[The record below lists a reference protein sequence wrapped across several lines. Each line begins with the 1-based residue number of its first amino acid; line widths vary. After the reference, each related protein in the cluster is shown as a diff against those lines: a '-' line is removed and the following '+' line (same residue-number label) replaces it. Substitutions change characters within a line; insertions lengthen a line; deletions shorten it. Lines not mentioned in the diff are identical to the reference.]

1 MTDKKKIT
9 LDDFQSAAPVPENG
23 AGVIDI
29 NDFDNALVVG
39 EDEPVVE
46 DVDPTGITSPL
57 VSTPSHEFI
66 APGEVSPSEVEDVKA
81 EKEKEQKNIG
91 AGRDALLGTV
101 TDPTEKEILG
111 YALDAT
117 ENEYVTRGGMTP
129 LQKMAEFSKRMKVI
143 DESINE
149 EAISKLDQGGID
161 ALEAEYENMAKSN
174 ADELGLEITADG
186 SVKPYDNEMK
196 AYMEKV
202 DFYVGLKSSEKEEAD
217 KPGFGKQIAN
227 KIAAGF
233 SAFTANTL
241 DTFGFVTGANY
252 FEGYKK
258 LHEGQRYR
266 VDQYRSASNRY
277 DQTIQEYVQQ
287 GNIGAAAGV
296 AVGSALESLPSMIP
310 IFLHPA
316 SGIYVM
322 SAGAGMEKFRE
333 IEDADIPEWKKYYNS
348 FLTAANEYAGEKIV
362 TLPILRRSREAVLR
376 LGEKSGR
383 EAIVNATKK
392 VISDKSLIPSLP
404 EWVKEGGSEVFTTLG
419 NDIADK
425 VTTNPEKK
433 IGETAFDDFVVGAI
447 MGKIFSLPQ
456 DVSNIRDR
464 EAARKFAK
472 EVIGK
477 LPGDMDIETKI
488 ELGWLLVERGAL
500 EERENGLAD
509 EFKGKYAPRIEEL
522 NKKIQTIK
530 AKYEGIEVQTP
541 KVDKPSKKAPE
552 LTEQQKQIDYLKSR
566 GQVIP
571 DGTDMETL
579 NKMFSA
585 EKTKERTEVNTEI
598 DTKVKAAQEK
608 LGLPQTPDIEI
619 SEDTEAT
626 LDRLDEGLPVTNE
639 FIKTASDEL
648 YDRYKELEA
657 MKTADTRLYTTEQIE
672 SMQGYLEEEIERL
685 ESYASEQKETGKFVS
700 EVEVGEVAE
709 GKAEGATEGVSEV
722 VGEPQKPVE
731 AVSKES
737 GQVVPAEEK
746 VAVKPSE
753 EAVAGNIKKGRIRT
767 VLPVE
772 KPDTYL
778 EYNGKR
784 IHELDE
790 IGDLLAYGDD
800 AWAYSKG
807 KKALKEAI
815 NEEMASWQESPEA
828 EELLKQANWLLDKID
843 KGEVTQVKSSFV
855 DLIGDREKA
864 IRNDIVNGKLGD
876 ILKKTDQSLSGKL
889 KTAIDS
895 WLGIT
900 TEQMDK
906 GVTGGVMNESPL
918 EDLYANEPA
927 VLEEAMAETK
937 AHLREKHGNTITL
950 YRSEDVDFGKRSKR
964 KLLSYTSDP
973 LVADFFY
980 KKDKTNLIKEEI
992 PIDDIVWVTDRMN
1005 QSEFIVKSEGVENV
1019 QVEKAVS
1026 VPVEPTPRVGEK
1038 VEGRAPEAKPEE
1050 VAGEKKEVSWK
1061 QQQFDVIQRSNPMTD
1076 EVHTGIRKVEDIKTA
1091 DEVFAEPIK
1100 NNVNPTPDFT
1110 VADMKAAL
1118 ESGEVTIYSSN
1129 EIADGVFVTPSKMQ
1143 AKSYSG
1149 DGKVY
1154 SKKVALADVAWIDM
1168 FEGQY
1173 AKVKEVKKESD
1184 DKKRKRRLQRTDR
1197 QPATNGQPIVGKGET
1212 SAQGV
1217 RLVDGTFVKAGDE
1230 VVYKGETRKVKS
1242 VKGDVVT
1249 IPGVGDVHK
1258 SKVLAP
1264 TNPVLDTRSF
1274 NLEETNPNKV
1284 NDDLLSDEVFDKMR
1298 MNNIEPSDID
1308 VLGTAAL
1315 AKSLMNGD
1323 VTVEAAVNEAVDRF
1337 AKKGTVPDHVPFFK
1351 SAPGAKHTSPYATYN
1366 DAVRGQDNVGKNLW
1380 VRNTPFSKNTDRV
1393 LLVQF
1398 SSNFLYGKQP
1408 FKRDKNSSYFDKL
1421 YRLVAGYNRTV
1432 DFWEVPLWMARIAG
1446 LQRNADVYVVRDIE
1460 EAKKFINE
1468 AGYKSVHFSAL
1479 DVNEKHIVD
1488 IIGNTPGTTYQIGG
1502 YTDFKRIEAFP
1513 NVTVYKSIDE
1523 YVKNNKLVDIDGT
1536 YSYRHFK
1543 GTAVIPRLKLS
1554 EGCLYKCAFCSIP
1567 KKVIPVKKEWID
1579 SQIESI
1585 KDLDATLVYLDD
1597 KTFGQAENY
1606 TLLPELYER
1615 IKEYNPD
1622 FKGFIIQTTALDFAN
1637 KKRFSPEYLKN
1648 SHIQFVELG
1657 VETYNDD
1664 ILTKLNKKHSHKKF
1678 VDAAMQNARENNIK
1692 VIPNIIVGLSWNE
1705 GTKEK
1710 PDIKT
1715 ETKETYQNTLD
1726 FLEDNKDIVSHVN
1739 VYSLA
1744 LYEGTELSDS
1754 IEVKEEADKNE
1765 NIIAKSW
1772 QENKEDH
1779 EWAMD
1784 EFSDFASNQIQ
1795 EEKKDEIQKEEKGLR
1810 DEKVNKRFRKIS
1822 KQTGTDAKTVERMY
1836 NTLMDVFGLSQDKAL
1851 AGAVIVDRMVGT
1863 MAKRTNKTKEQ
1874 VYATIKWEK
1883 GGAVAE
1889 MAGAKQD
1896 VLGKARGA
1904 MMFLDDANAVIM
1916 ALTDPNVTTPLH
1928 ELAHVYEKYLTA
1940 KEKEQILKWTGE
1952 KSWSVNTS
1960 ESFARGFE
1968 RFLYDG
1974 TAPGNL
1980 KAIFQKFAAWLKDIY
1995 KTLVASEI
2003 NIALNEDMRRI
2014 YSTMLGSEYEEMKVS
2029 TQPSQTAEEAA
2040 DAFFGS
2046 APVDENGNII
2056 LSDEEIADEFFSGL
2070 EVDENGVVKFQF
2082 IGATGAARLDAIEG
2096 NNNRIFNLREAMK
2109 MTDANKTAE
2118 EIKLATG
2125 WEKGKDKRWRY
2136 EIPDNMK
2143 MRPAW
2148 DKLKV
2153 SDFNDKYELP
2163 ITEAMDYP
2171 ELFAAYPELEKIKI
2185 RKDTSFL
2192 DIFQS
2197 VQGWYDPDSMELVV
2211 APHAVDPFGTVL
2223 HELQHAVQ
2231 MVEGFATGTNTEA
2244 VIAAIPDFEFESVV
2258 DQLVE
2263 KLEKDIKK
2271 NTEKNLKRR
2280 MILGGLTAKEE
2291 ADIRRYSKEII
2302 AAKEEGDRIYDD
2314 EKKKFPDRN
2323 PYKENKRI
2331 LELTTIKTDL
2341 RNKIN
2346 DIIERILGER
2356 SITLAVEFSYGIEAV
2371 EEVIEETANKIIE
2384 DNKSIKEIQRGADRA
2399 SIIRN
2404 FGSSI
2409 GDMAYNY
2416 YKRVAGETEA
2426 RNVAERAKLTPEQ
2439 RRSTAESTE
2448 DIPRAQQ
2455 IVMRGG
2461 KVVSMDLGK
2470 MTVTVDG
2477 KKRPVLNSEGR
2488 PIHNTEEGVINF
2500 WKWFSN
2506 SRVTDE
2512 QGRPLV
2518 MYHATGKD
2526 FNEFYPYIYL
2536 TKDPLYAERIGEALV
2551 SQTALGIPRG
2561 LSIMPVYAKIE
2572 NYADFRHLGDEKV
2585 YSASEFIDGLRESS
2599 IEEDIINKIKREAA
2613 GYEILRPP
2621 YGWISALRGVLSD
2634 SLSEGGYS
2642 GIVLKEYT
2650 TDWNVKGKQNRIYT
2664 DAYIAFSPNQIKS
2677 ATGNLGTFSPETGNI
2692 LFQEPKTKRDIAVDM
2707 LHGLIKNEKTV
2718 EAARARIDAYLTSR
2732 GIKLGVDGGNIISEA
2747 IARLGLSDEVVE
2759 APVIPTGKGEP
2770 SGRVVAERPLSGKVK
2785 ESKLGIRVIDGESA
2799 MPQHIK
2805 NEIMA
2810 GNLHKY
2816 DVFPDEIA
2824 DATAGELYRANG
2836 LDGSIAIF
2844 TSRENRL
2851 HAKLEVFLGA
2861 YIVEGIN
2868 REISRA
2874 EKDGRIGDANYWAT
2888 RMVNFTKDYIA
2899 IVSVE
2904 RAQGLA
2910 ALNSA
2915 RVQSLFPSRAFLM
2928 KYEMAVSE
2936 TRDKAMDTRTFKR
2949 KVKQIKND
2957 GNKAHK
2963 EVLSDVLDDLSKKLS
2978 SIKEGASVREMI
2990 KQKKALLDELKARR
3004 KNPPKMQIPIPSIP
3018 GLDPVDVAY
3027 GTSIASVYIQAGVY
3041 GEKLVKGLVK
3051 DFKSIGIDITE
3062 EQAEKMVP
3070 SIINVGGVEVSVD
3083 DFLDELEGEKEAMRL
3098 ANRIFGAI
3106 TPKKETKDPLTMM
3119 LNTLMA
3125 KFNERNLNKPERRKV
3140 SDIEKIGEA
3149 IRDKEHYAETWAEA
3163 RKIALDMI
3171 EANEEMDIDQKEI
3184 MSKMIDDAYD
3194 KATSFVFSEGQ
3205 VDRAIRAKMKDM
3217 GMVLADI
3224 VRSHFDVQ
3232 VRNRGSL
3239 TEAIIIDAG
3248 IDRADA
3254 EMLAKAIERRYDS
3267 LMSEHG
3273 RRLIKK
3279 YTQHLTPTQRKSVG
3293 RRSEEERLLELIN
3306 IGAFDDPSFVDAFAS
3321 ARGLVT
3327 LDPVH
3332 VRNIKAKAKEINKQK
3347 SRVLRLKKTEDL
3359 LGYMANLDG
3368 VSLAE
3373 IGDAVWYASVLSGM
3387 STQVRNI
3394 MGGGAGVG
3402 VNLATEMLWHPSYVP
3417 AMLRGIW
3424 RGVKFGKEKAED
3436 VLKYGY
3442 SPYETRVETPR
3453 VVERLKLN
3461 PKAFRISAIAHV
3473 FNNLKYVSRFMA
3485 AADMFNVSVGKE
3497 AWAELLALEH
3507 LKLNNKK
3514 VSGLDYIFDAKYRK
3528 QVRSAINTFLGVT
3541 KEQIDAITAE
3551 VEADALEL
3559 GYTETDKKIA
3569 IIEGIEMIRPGALVE
3584 VSTTMA
3590 VKSTGNTR
3598 TYGMIGFI
3606 TDRLADVMKGVAL
3619 PFPEKTKTGEIAL
3632 GVIHPFKYVAA
3643 FTKIVSN
3650 VGALAL
3656 EYVPFAAM
3664 PRYVSGAAGAAFK
3677 PGGSLSKIMPMY
3689 GKYYHEL
3696 SETERKA
3703 VLHRQIVGMVF
3714 TAAMVVF
3721 SNPGDDDD
3729 PIIQITADGTGD
3741 WNKNNSLKD
3750 WKPYSLGIRV
3760 GGKRIW
3766 IPYRY
3771 TPLILALA
3779 PIGWARDRMKYSE
3792 KHKDAPLASMLT
3804 RGYTYMP
3811 SFLADMTAIQSMN
3824 EMLNNLFTSKF
3835 TAKIANVFEPEE
3847 GIERTQMDK
3856 FKSDISSILMDV
3868 VGSFRTTLEGFYTPG
3883 VYRDMVKIWENLTQ
3897 KELEMPANEL
3907 KKLWARNPVSVV
3919 DRSPKGIV
3927 YRDVLGR
3934 PTTRPWF
3941 LSEFLSVTDKDDI
3954 MTYHTDNAEPLGGV
3968 DMKRSTLPIYEGGK
3982 LVIRKI
3988 NPSDAKDAELWDYYV
4003 ERRGYYLLRGTSISE
4018 EQLLGIEALKAHGVT
4033 GEEYQKAVTKLD
4045 GYAKKAAK
4053 EDVMW
4058 MSQFDLNYIRSQR
4071 GR

>member
-1 MTDKKKIT
+1 MEDISARVSALEGAVASYVEEQPTWPYRGYINDTYDDPLSMATKRMIENTKNLKKAATEDATTAGRIVRGTGKGIQQYVEGFTKIVQEMASNRAVVEINNKLGKVANGEDVKFTDQERMFLQVMVDNAKIQDEYGKRIGISYKIGEAFGQSLGFMAEFVMTGGLASGATILGQGAKVVSKAVQIGRATKVGKVATNMAIK
-9 LDDFQSAAPVPENG
+9 AAQ
-23 AGVIDI
+23 AGVQTLGMPSFYQKVAIGVSNGETFGGALLDSYWQMWAENMSERI
-29 NDFDNALVVG
+29 FMSKIVPGKEGANVLDRMLGRMGTTITTEKGALGVLKSTLEESAEEKIGEILTAPKDFDNFSEFWKSFTDVEQNKIMLGSVSLMTGLMGSPAVALNAYDKVSTGIKVDQLRSVLDADITGGIDKIYSEKDLNAKDAMSLVFDLIDGKIKQLPRDTNYPQVVSDALRYAQLKAKQTAMAG
-39 EDEPVVE
+39 LTEKEFNELLKEKQGKIEPVVE
-46 DVDPTGITSPL
+46 P
-57 VSTPSHEFI
+57 
-66 APGEVSPSEVEDVKA
+66 VE
-81 EKEKEQKNIG
+81 
-91 AGRDALLGTV
+91 
-101 TDPTEKEILG
+101 
-111 YALDAT
+111 
-117 ENEYVTRGGMTP
+117 
-129 LQKMAEFSKRMKVI
+129 
-143 DESINE
+143 
-149 EAISKLDQGGID
+149 
-161 ALEAEYENMAKSN
+161 
-174 ADELGLEITADG
+174 
-186 SVKPYDNEMK
+186 
-196 AYMEKV
+196 
-202 DFYVGLKSSEKEEAD
+202 
-217 KPGFGKQIAN
+217 
-227 KIAAGF
+227 
-233 SAFTANTL
+233 
-241 DTFGFVTGANY
+241 
-252 FEGYKK
+252 
-258 LHEGQRYR
+258 
-266 VDQYRSASNRY
+266 
-277 DQTIQEYVQQ
+277 
-287 GNIGAAAGV
+287 
-296 AVGSALESLPSMIP
+296 
-310 IFLHPA
+310 
-316 SGIYVM
+316 
-322 SAGAGMEKFRE
+322 
-333 IEDADIPEWKKYYNS
+333 
-348 FLTAANEYAGEKIV
+348 
-362 TLPILRRSREAVLR
+362 
-376 LGEKSGR
+376 
-383 EAIVNATKK
+383 
-392 VISDKSLIPSLP
+392 
-404 EWVKEGGSEVFTTLG
+404 
-419 NDIADK
+419 
-425 VTTNPEKK
+425 
-433 IGETAFDDFVVGAI
+433 ET
-447 MGKIFSLPQ
+447 
-456 DVSNIRDR
+456 
-464 EAARKFAK
+464 
-472 EVIGK
+472 
-477 LPGDMDIETKI
+477 
-488 ELGWLLVERGAL
+488 
-500 EERENGLAD
+500 
-509 EFKGKYAPRIEEL
+509 
-522 NKKIQTIK
+522 
-530 AKYEGIEVQTP
+530 
-541 KVDKPSKKAPE
+541 PE

-619 SEDTEAT
+619 SDDTEAT

-639 FIKTASDEL
+639 FIKAASQEL

-657 MKTADTRLYTTEQIE
+657 MKTSDTRLYTTEQIE
-672 SMQGYLEEEIERL
+672 SMQGYLGEEIERL
-685 ESYASEQKETGKFVS
+685 ENYASEQKETGEFVS
-700 EVEVGEVAE
+700 EVKVGEVAK
-709 GKAEGATEGVSEV
+709 GNAEGVTEGVSEV

-731 AVSKES
+731 TVSKES
-737 GQVVPAEEK
+737 GQIVPAEEK
-746 VAVKPSE
+746 AAVKPSE
-753 EAVAGNIKKGRIRT
+753 EAVAGNIKNGRVRT

-790 IGDLLAYGDD
+790 IEDLLANGDD
-800 AWAYSKG
+800 SWAYSEG
-807 KKALKEAI
+807 KSGLKRAI
-815 NEEMASWQESPEA
+815 NDEMPYWRESPNA
-828 EELLKQANWLLDKID
+828 ELLLKQANWLLDKID
-843 KGEVTQVKSSFV
+843 NGEVTQVKSSFV
-855 DLIGDREKA
+855 ELIGDKEKT
-864 IRNDIVNGKLGD
+864 IKNDFIKGKLGRIVKSID
-876 ILKKTDQSLSGKL
+876 ESLSGKL
-889 KTAIDS
+889 KRAIDS
-895 WLGIT
+895 WLGVTTDMKKSGIIT
-900 TEQMDK
+900 
-906 GVTGGVMNESPL
+906 GVMNESPL
-918 EDLYANEPA
+918 ENLYASEPTII
-927 VLEEAMAETK
+927 EEAMAETK
-937 AHLREKHGNTITL
+937 SHLREKYGDTITL

-964 KLLSYTSDP
+964 TLLSYTSDP

-980 KKDKTNLIKEEI
+980 KAGKTNLIKEEI

-1005 QSEFIVKSEGVENV
+1005 QSEFIVKSEGVEDAV
-1019 QVEKAVS
+1019 QVKEAGR
-1026 VPVEPTPRVGEK
+1026 VPVQPAPGVGEK
-1038 VEGRAPEAKPEE
+1038 VEGRAPEAKPKE
-1050 VAGEKKEVSWK
+1050 VTGEKKEVSWK

-1100 NNVNPTPDFT
+1100 NNENPTPDFT

-1197 QPATNGQPIVGKGET
+1197 QPAANGQPIVGKGET

-1217 RLVDGTFVKAGDE
+1217 RLVDGTIVKAGDE

-1264 TNPVLDTRSF
+1264 TKPVLDTRSF

-1298 MNNIEPSDID
+1298 MNNIEPSDTD

-1323 VTVEAAVNEAVDRF
+1323 VTVEAAINEAVDRF
-1337 AKKGTVPDHVPFFK
+1337 AKRGTVPDHVPFFK
-1351 SAPGAKHTSPYATYN
+1351 AAPGAKHTSPYATYN
-1366 DAVRGQDNVGKNLW
+1366 DAVRGGDNVGKNLW

-1408 FKRDKNSSYFDKL
+1408 FKRDKSSSYFDKL

-1460 EAKKFINE
+1460 EAKRFINE

-1488 IIGNTPGTTYQIGG
+1488 IVSNTPGTTYQIGG
-1502 YTDFKRIEAFP
+1502 YTDFKRIESFP

-1523 YVKNNKLVDIDGT
+1523 YVKNNKLSDIDGT

-1567 KKVIPVKKEWID
+1567 KKVIPIKKEWID

-1678 VDAAMQNARENNIK
+1678 VDAAMQNARDNNIK

-1715 ETKETYQNTLD
+1715 ETRETYQNTLD
-1726 FLEDNKDIVSHVN
+1726 FLEDNKDIISHVN

-1744 LYEGTELSDS
+1744 LYEGTELSDA
-1754 IEVKEEADKNE
+1754 IDVKEEADKNE
-1765 NIIAKSW
+1765 NIVAKSW
-1772 QENKEDH
+1772 QQNKEDH

-1795 EEKKDEIQKEEKGLR
+1795 EEKKDEVQKEEKGLR
-1810 DEKVNKRFRKIS
+1810 NEKVNKRFRKIS

-1863 MAKRTNKTKEQ
+1863 MAKRTNKTKDQ

-1883 GGAVAE
+1883 GGAIAE
-1889 MAGAKQD
+1889 MAGVKQD

-1904 MMFLDDANAVIM
+1904 TMFMDDANAVIM

-1928 ELAHVYEKYLTA
+1928 ELTHVYEKYLTA

-1960 ESFARGFE
+1960 ESFARGSE

-2014 YSTMLGSEYEEMKVS
+2014 YSTMLGSEYVEEKV
-2029 TQPSQTAEEAA
+2029 PSQAPETAEEAA

-2046 APVDENGNII
+2046 APVDADGNII

-2070 EVDENGVVKFQF
+2070 EVDENGVIKFQF
-2082 IGATGAARLDAIEG
+2082 IGATGAARLDAAEN

-2185 RKDTSFL
+2185 RKDTAFL

-2197 VQGWYDPDSMELVV
+2197 VQGWYDHDSMELVV
-2211 APHAVDPFGTVL
+2211 SPNAIDPFGTIL

-2231 MVEGFATGTNTEA
+2231 MVEGFATGSNTED
-2244 VIAAIPDFEFESVV
+2244 IIDAIPDFEFESVV

-2263 KLEKDIKK
+2263 QLERDIKK
-2271 NTEKNLKRR
+2271 NTEKNLTRR
-2280 MILGGLTAKEE
+2280 KILSGLTAKEE

-2302 AAKEEGDRIYDD
+2302 AAGEEGDRLYKE
-2314 EKKKFPDRN
+2314 EKKKFPDKN
-2323 PYKENKRI
+2323 PFLDNKK
-2331 LELTTIKTDL
+2331 LAELRQVKHEL
-2341 RNKIN
+2341 RDKIN
-2346 DIIERILGER
+2346 DIIERVLGER

-2371 EEVIEETANKIIE
+2371 EEVIDETTNKIIE
-2384 DNKSIKEIQRGADRA
+2384 DNKSVKVIKAGADRA
-2399 SIIRN
+2399 TIIKN
-2404 FGSSI
+2404 FSPVI

-2426 RNVAERAKLTPEQ
+2426 RNVATRAKLTPEQ

-2448 DIPRAQQ
+2448 DIPRDQQ

-2461 KVVSMDLGK
+2461 KVVSMD
-2470 MTVTVDG
+2470 
-2477 KKRPVLNSEGR
+2477 R
-2488 PIHNTEEGVINF
+2488 
-2500 WKWFSN
+2500 
-2506 SRVTDE
+2506 
-2512 QGRPLV
+2512 
-2518 MYHATGKD
+2518 
-2526 FNEFYPYIYL
+2526 
-2536 TKDPLYAERIGEALV
+2536 
-2551 SQTALGIPRG
+2551 
-2561 LSIMPVYAKIE
+2561 
-2572 NYADFRHLGDEKV
+2572 
-2585 YSASEFIDGLRESS
+2585 
-2599 IEEDIINKIKREAA
+2599 
-2613 GYEILRPP
+2613 
-2621 YGWISALRGVLSD
+2621 
-2634 SLSEGGYS
+2634 
-2642 GIVLKEYT
+2642 
-2650 TDWNVKGKQNRIYT
+2650 
-2664 DAYIAFSPNQIKS
+2664 
-2677 ATGNLGTFSPETGNI
+2677 I
-2692 LFQEPKTKRDIAVDM
+2692 LFQEPKSKRDIAVDM
-2707 LHGLIKNEKTV
+2707 LYGLIKNETSK

-2732 GIKLGVDGGNIISEA
+2732 GIKFGVDGGNIVAEA
-2747 IARLGLSDEVVE
+2747 IARLGLSETVVE
-2759 APVIPTGKGEP
+2759 APVRPTKKGEP

-2799 MPQHIK
+2799 MPHHIK

-2816 DVFPDEIA
+2816 DVFPDEVA
-2824 DATAGELYRANG
+2824 DSTAGELYRANG

-2844 TSRENRL
+2844 SSRENRL

-2899 IVSVE
+2899 TVSVE

-2936 TRDKAMDTRTFKR
+2936 TRKGAMDTRTFKR

-2957 GNKAHK
+2957 GKKAHK
-2963 EVLSDVLDDLSKKLS
+2963 DVLDDVLDDLSKKLG
-2978 SIKEGASVREMI
+2978 SIKEGASLREMM

-3027 GTSIASVYIQAGVY
+3027 GASIASVYIQAGIY

-3051 DFKSIGIDITE
+3051 DFKSIGVDITE

-3070 SIINVGGVEVSVD
+3070 SVINVGGTEVSVD

-3125 KFNERNLNKPERRKV
+3125 KFNERNLNKPERKKV

-3149 IRDKEHYAETWAEA
+3149 IRDKEHYAETWKEA
-3163 RKIALDMI
+3163 RRIALDMI

-3254 EMLAKAIERRYDS
+3254 EMLARAIERRYDS

-3279 YTQHLTPTQRKSVG
+3279 YTQHLTPTQKRSVG
-3293 RRSEEERLLELIN
+3293 RRSNEERLLELIN

-3327 LDPVH
+3327 IDPVH
-3332 VRNIKAKAKEINKQK
+3332 VRNIKAKAEEINKQK

-3359 LGYMANLDG
+3359 LGYMATLEG

-3402 VNLATEMLWHPSYVP
+3402 INLATEMLWHPSYVP

-3453 VVERLKLN
+3453 VVERYIMN
-3461 PKAFRISAIAHV
+3461 PKALWIPPLAHV

-3507 LKLNNKK
+3507 LKLNDKK
-3514 VSGLDYIFDAKYRK
+3514 VSGLDYIFDSKYRK

-3541 KEQIDAITAE
+3541 K
-3551 VEADALEL
+3551 
-3559 GYTETDKKIA
+3559 
-3569 IIEGIEMIRPGALVE
+3569 
-3584 VSTTMA
+3584 
-3590 VKSTGNTR
+3590 
-3598 TYGMIGFI
+3598 
-3606 TDRLADVMKGVAL
+3606 
-3619 PFPEKTKTGEIAL
+3619 
-3632 GVIHPFKYVAA
+3632 
-3643 FTKIVSN
+3643 
-3650 VGALAL
+3650 
-3656 EYVPFAAM
+3656 
-3664 PRYVSGAAGAAFK
+3664 
-3677 PGGSLSKIMPMY
+3677 
-3689 GKYYHEL
+3689 
-3696 SETERKA
+3696 
-3703 VLHRQIVGMVF
+3703 
-3714 TAAMVVF
+3714 
-3721 SNPGDDDD
+3721 
-3729 PIIQITADGTGD
+3729 
-3741 WNKNNSLKD
+3741 
-3750 WKPYSLGIRV
+3750 
-3760 GGKRIW
+3760 
-3766 IPYRY
+3766 
-3771 TPLILALA
+3771 
-3779 PIGWARDRMKYSE
+3779 
-3792 KHKDAPLASMLT
+3792 
-3804 RGYTYMP
+3804 
-3811 SFLADMTAIQSMN
+3811 
-3824 EMLNNLFTSKF
+3824 
-3835 TAKIANVFEPEE
+3835 
-3847 GIERTQMDK
+3847 
-3856 FKSDISSILMDV
+3856 
-3868 VGSFRTTLEGFYTPG
+3868 
-3883 VYRDMVKIWENLTQ
+3883 
-3897 KELEMPANEL
+3897 
-3907 KKLWARNPVSVV
+3907 
-3919 DRSPKGIV
+3919 
-3927 YRDVLGR
+3927 
-3934 PTTRPWF
+3934 
-3941 LSEFLSVTDKDDI
+3941 
-3954 MTYHTDNAEPLGGV
+3954 
-3968 DMKRSTLPIYEGGK
+3968 
-3982 LVIRKI
+3982 
-3988 NPSDAKDAELWDYYV
+3988 
-4003 ERRGYYLLRGTSISE
+4003 
-4018 EQLLGIEALKAHGVT
+4018 
-4033 GEEYQKAVTKLD
+4033 
-4045 GYAKKAAK
+4045 
-4053 EDVMW
+4053 
-4058 MSQFDLNYIRSQR
+4058 
-4071 GR
+4071 

>member
-1 MTDKKKIT
+1 MSGVNYREFSAKIKSKYPQYANVDDLELAKKIVEKYPEYSDQVLFDEVPTDEESVRKAKEDVYGVSYKPEDAAPEDNRVPSADNLPETLSYKEEKKETVPNYFGLFDKKAVVDTANKLGVSVGFFDKVGEAASRAEYALEKLYEAFEIKRKAEALKKHFPEVAAEADSILSDLVGTSPNKLEDISARLNSLEGSVASYVEEQPTLQYRGYINDTYDDPLSMATKRMIENTKNLKKAATEDATTAGRIVRGTGKGIQQYVEGFTKIVQEMASNRAVVEINDKLGKVANGEDVKFT
-9 LDDFQSAAPVPENG
+9 DQERMFLQIMVDNAKIQDEYGKRVGISYNIGEAFGQSLGFMAEFVMTGGLASGATKLGQGAKVVSKAVQIGRATKVGKVATNMAIKAAQ
-23 AGVIDI
+23 AGVQTLGMPSFYQKVAVGVSNGETFGGALLDSYWQMWAENMSERIFMSKIVPGKEGANVLDRMLGRMGTTMTTEKGALGVLKSTLEESAEEKI
-29 NDFDNALVVG
+29 GEILTAPKDFDNFSEFWKSFTDIEQNKIMLGSVSLMTGLMGSPAVALNAYDKVS
-39 EDEPVVE
+39 
-46 DVDPTGITSPL
+46 TGIKVYQLKNVLDADITGGIDKIYSEKDLNAKDAMSL
-57 VSTPSHEFI
+57 VFDLINGKIKQLPRDTNYPQV
-66 APGEVSPSEVEDVKA
+66 VS
-81 EKEKEQKNIG
+81 
-91 AGRDALLGTV
+91 DALRYAKLKAKQTAMAGI
-101 TDPTEKEILG
+101 TEKEF
-111 YALDAT
+111 
-117 ENEYVTRGGMTP
+117 NE
-129 LQKMAEFSKRMKVI
+129 L
-143 DESINE
+143 INE
-149 EAISKLDQGGID
+149 RKQPV
-161 ALEAEYENMAKSN
+161 AEP
-174 ADELGLEITADG
+174 TAE
-186 SVKPYDNEMK
+186 V
-196 AYMEKV
+196 V
-202 DFYVGLKSSEKEEAD
+202 EE
-217 KPGFGKQIAN
+217 
-227 KIAAGF
+227 
-233 SAFTANTL
+233 
-241 DTFGFVTGANY
+241 
-252 FEGYKK
+252 
-258 LHEGQRYR
+258 
-266 VDQYRSASNRY
+266 
-277 DQTIQEYVQQ
+277 
-287 GNIGAAAGV
+287 
-296 AVGSALESLPSMIP
+296 
-310 IFLHPA
+310 
-316 SGIYVM
+316 
-322 SAGAGMEKFRE
+322 
-333 IEDADIPEWKKYYNS
+333 
-348 FLTAANEYAGEKIV
+348 
-362 TLPILRRSREAVLR
+362 
-376 LGEKSGR
+376 
-383 EAIVNATKK
+383 
-392 VISDKSLIPSLP
+392 
-404 EWVKEGGSEVFTTLG
+404 
-419 NDIADK
+419 
-425 VTTNPEKK
+425 
-433 IGETAFDDFVVGAI
+433 
-447 MGKIFSLPQ
+447 
-456 DVSNIRDR
+456 
-464 EAARKFAK
+464 
-472 EVIGK
+472 
-477 LPGDMDIETKI
+477 
-488 ELGWLLVERGAL
+488 
-500 EERENGLAD
+500 
-509 EFKGKYAPRIEEL
+509 
-522 NKKIQTIK
+522 
-530 AKYEGIEVQTP
+530 
-541 KVDKPSKKAPE
+541 APE
-552 LTEQQKQIDYLKSR
+552 LTEQQKQVDYLKSR

-571 DGTDMETL
+571 DGTDIETL

-639 FIKTASDEL
+639 FIKAASREL

-657 MKTADTRLYTTEQIE
+657 MKTSDTRLYTTEQIE
-672 SMQGYLEEEIERL
+672 SMQGYLGEEIERL
-685 ESYASEQKETGKFVS
+685 ESYAREQKETGEF
-700 EVEVGEVAE
+700 VGEVKGGE
-709 GKAEGATEGVSEV
+709 VTKGKAEGVAEGVSEV
-722 VGEPQKPVE
+722 VGEPQKPVW

-737 GQVVPAEEK
+737 GQVAPAEEK

-753 EAVAGNIKKGRIRT
+753 EAEKGIKGKTGFESVPVFVSTAEEGKMAQAKVFDSVSNLEVGSVIENGDEVQIVIDNSVNKKGDHEVAIVIFERNEDGVLVQKSNPLLIVKKSDGT
-767 VLPVE
+767 VRS
-772 KPDTYL
+772 D
-778 EYNGKR
+778 YNP
-784 IHELDE
+784 H
-790 IGDLLAYGDD
+790 
-800 AWAYSKG
+800 SVST
-807 KKALKEAI
+807 
-815 NEEMASWQESPEA
+815 N
-828 EELLKQANWLLDKID
+828 D
-843 KGEVTQVKSSFV
+843 KGERTVS
-855 DLIGDREKA
+855 
-864 IRNDIVNGKLGD
+864 
-876 ILKKTDQSLSGKL
+876 
-889 KTAIDS
+889 TA
-895 WLGIT
+895 
-900 TEQMDK
+900 
-906 GVTGGVMNESPL
+906 
-918 EDLYANEPA
+918 
-927 VLEEAMAETK
+927 
-937 AHLREKHGNTITL
+937 TITGNKIDL
-950 YRSEDVDFGKRSKR
+950 SKE
-964 KLLSYTSDP
+964 KVLVYESDSDSYVESMAFRNTGETSI
-973 LVADFFY
+973 LE
-980 KKDKTNLIKEEI
+980 KSKDK
-992 PIDDIVWVTDRMN
+992 
-1005 QSEFIVKSEGVENV
+1005 EGKGV

-1026 VPVEPTPRVGEK
+1026 VPVEPTPGVGEK
-1038 VEGRAPEAKPEE
+1038 VEGRAPGAKPEE
-1050 VAGEKKEVSWK
+1050 VAGEKKEVAVKPKRQPTVSADDFIAKLKKKKKENPSKYWSVDVPTKKEIEDGTVIEVDGGRAIVSPDGNLIGVHAIDEGRKGIAAKIIEKAKTLGVKELNVYDGYLVKIYEKNGFREVARVPFNKEYAPKDMPESERKKKPDVVFMVYDPKAEMAIKARRFESSDEAKAYVDSYITEEPKVDHNKSSETQAFFSDVVTGKSEKYVPKRKWK
-1061 QQQFDVIQRSNPMTD
+1061 PLLVFDEAQKKVLAIYEKFNGKFDEHIATSIPAFRDVQIKVISAILSLTKGKSALMYDIGGSEGGFAKTVTSMSN
-1076 EVHTGIRKVEDIKTA
+1076 GKVKTINLDA
-1091 DEVFAEPIK
+1091 
-1100 NNVNPTPDFT
+1100 NNDMQNAHNATPVKGSEF
-1110 VADMKAAL
+1110 VREAF
-1118 ESGEVTIYSSN
+1118 GEGFDY
-1129 EIADGVFVTPSKMQ
+1129 DGVRYERHVP
-1143 AKSYSG
+1143 
-1149 DGKVY
+1149 
-1154 SKKVALADVAWIDM
+1154 KKKADVVHESMTFQFIDEKRSDKLDELVANYLKPDGL
-1168 FEGQY
+1168 FITEEKVHPKTKEQWD
-1173 AKVKEVKKESD
+1173 ANEKVKDEQFKTQYYDESQI
-1184 DKKRKRRLQRTDR
+1184 DKKREEVLTGMKKNQTTYERYRNELLKRFDYVEEYWDGG
-1197 QPATNGQPIVGKGET
+1197 NFKGIVASNDK
-1212 SAQGV
+1212 AK
-1217 RLVDGTFVKAGDE
+1217 VDAFIA
-1230 VVYKGETRKVKS
+1230 S
-1242 VKGDVVT
+1242 V
-1249 IPGVGDVHK
+1249 
-1258 SKVLAP
+1258 
-1264 TNPVLDTRSF
+1264 
-1274 NLEETNPNKV
+1274 
-1284 NDDLLSDEVFDKMR
+1284 
-1298 MNNIEPSDID
+1298 
-1308 VLGTAAL
+1308 
-1315 AKSLMNGD
+1315 
-1323 VTVEAAVNEAVDRF
+1323 
-1337 AKKGTVPDHVPFFK
+1337 
-1351 SAPGAKHTSPYATYN
+1351 
-1366 DAVRGQDNVGKNLW
+1366 
-1380 VRNTPFSKNTDRV
+1380 
-1393 LLVQF
+1393 
-1398 SSNFLYGKQP
+1398 
-1408 FKRDKNSSYFDKL
+1408 
-1421 YRLVAGYNRTV
+1421 
-1432 DFWEVPLWMARIAG
+1432 
-1446 LQRNADVYVVRDIE
+1446 
-1460 EAKKFINE
+1460 
-1468 AGYKSVHFSAL
+1468 
-1479 DVNEKHIVD
+1479 
-1488 IIGNTPGTTYQIGG
+1488 GNT
-1502 YTDFKRIEAFP
+1502 
-1513 NVTVYKSIDE
+1513 
-1523 YVKNNKLVDIDGT
+1523 
-1536 YSYRHFK
+1536 
-1543 GTAVIPRLKLS
+1543 
-1554 EGCLYKCAFCSIP
+1554 
-1567 KKVIPVKKEWID
+1567 
-1579 SQIESI
+1579 ESI
-1585 KDLDATLVYLDD
+1585 YSEKNISVE
-1597 KTFGQAENY
+1597 Q
-1606 TLLPELYER
+1606 
-1615 IKEYNPD
+1615 
-1622 FKGFIIQTTALDFAN
+1622 
-1637 KKRFSPEYLKN
+1637 LK
-1648 SHIQFVELG
+1648 
-1657 VETYNDD
+1657 
-1664 ILTKLNKKHSHKKF
+1664 
-1678 VDAAMQNARENNIK
+1678 
-1692 VIPNIIVGLSWNE
+1692 
-1705 GTKEK
+1705 
-1710 PDIKT
+1710 
-1715 ETKETYQNTLD
+1715 
-1726 FLEDNKDIVSHVN
+1726 
-1739 VYSLA
+1739 
-1744 LYEGTELSDS
+1744 
-1754 IEVKEEADKNE
+1754 
-1765 NIIAKSW
+1765 
-1772 QENKEDH
+1772 
-1779 EWAMD
+1779 
-1784 EFSDFASNQIQ
+1784 
-1795 EEKKDEIQKEEKGLR
+1795 EKKDEIQKEEKGLR

-1863 MAKRTNKTKEQ
+1863 MAKRTNKTKDQ

-1883 GGAVAE
+1883 STMEEVMKMFPLLQSTLWHGSPYQFDKFTTEKIGTGEGAQAFGWGLYFTELEGIARHYAKKLGKRNIIIDDSIKDNPLAYNLVDEYWEEYEEQGYSFKEFVDLFLTQGKEGIERAKSDISDVDNYVERLRQENLDEKAKFEKTKKSLADVESLDAPEETKDTLRKFFADEVKRMEGNIRDFNAGEAKKYLLGIYNKRLKENEEIYESAKFVKDNIDKYKKQRVVYKVTVHKGKTPDEYEWLEWDKEIADAQISKIEKIDKSVGEVLRNWSKNPSLAPASSRSSNITGDNVYRYLTSYFNSDKEASLFLLRAGIDGNKYPAE
-1889 MAGAKQD
+1889 SISGKPTRGFNFVVFDENAITIEEAIKFQQK
-1896 VLGKARGA
+1896 VLGNARGA
-1904 MMFLDDANAVIM
+1904 QVWKDAYAVIY

-1995 KTLVASEI
+1995 KSLVTSEI

-2014 YSTMLGSEYEEMKVS
+2014 YSTMLGSEYVEEKVS
-2029 TQPSQTAEEAA
+2029 TAAPETAEEAA

-2046 APVDENGNII
+2046 APVDEDGNII

-2070 EVDENGVVKFQF
+2070 EVDENGVIKFQF
-2082 IGATGAARLDAIEG
+2082 IGATGAARLDAAEN

-2109 MTDANKTAE
+2109 MADANKTAE

-2211 APHAVDPFGTVL
+2211 APHAVNPFGTVL

-2231 MVEGFATGTNTEA
+2231 IAEGFATGTNSEE
-2244 VIAAIPDFEFESVV
+2244 VIAAIPDFEFESVIG
-2258 DQLVE
+2258 QLVK
-2263 KLEKDIKK
+2263 KLEGDVKRGI
-2271 NTEKNLKRR
+2271 ERNLKRSR
-2280 MILGGLTAKEE
+2280 VLSGLTSKEE
-2291 ADIRRYSKEII
+2291 EAIGRYSKEII
-2302 AAKEEGDRIYDD
+2302 AARAEEDAIYNS
-2314 EKKKFPDRN
+2314 EKKRFPDKN
-2323 PYKENKRI
+2323 PYLENARI
-2331 LELTTIKTDL
+2331 AELKNIKQGFRD
-2341 RNKIN
+2341 KIG

-2356 SITLAVEFSYGIEAV
+2356 DITLSTEFSYGIDAV
-2371 EEVIEETANKIIE
+2371 EESIEATSERVIE
-2384 DNKSIKEIQRGADRA
+2384 DNKAVRAIKAGADRA
-2399 SIIRN
+2399 SIIKN
-2404 FGSSI
+2404 FSPSL

-2426 RNVAERAKLTPEQ
+2426 RNVAARAKLTPEQ

-2461 KVVSMDLGK
+2461 KVVSMD
-2470 MTVTVDG
+2470 
-2477 KKRPVLNSEGR
+2477 
-2488 PIHNTEEGVINF
+2488 
-2500 WKWFSN
+2500 
-2506 SRVTDE
+2506 RV
-2512 QGRPLV
+2512 
-2518 MYHATGKD
+2518 
-2526 FNEFYPYIYL
+2526 
-2536 TKDPLYAERIGEALV
+2536 
-2551 SQTALGIPRG
+2551 
-2561 LSIMPVYAKIE
+2561 
-2572 NYADFRHLGDEKV
+2572 
-2585 YSASEFIDGLRESS
+2585 
-2599 IEEDIINKIKREAA
+2599 
-2613 GYEILRPP
+2613 
-2621 YGWISALRGVLSD
+2621 
-2634 SLSEGGYS
+2634 
-2642 GIVLKEYT
+2642 
-2650 TDWNVKGKQNRIYT
+2650 
-2664 DAYIAFSPNQIKS
+2664 
-2677 ATGNLGTFSPETGNI
+2677 

-2747 IARLGLSDEVVE
+2747 IARLGLSEEVVE
-2759 APVIPTGKGEP
+2759 APVRPAPTKKGTP
-2770 SGRVVAERPLSGKVK
+2770 SGRVVAERPISGKVK

-2816 DVFPDEIA
+2816 DVFPDEMA

-2899 IVSVE
+2899 TVSVE

-2963 EVLSDVLDDLSKKLS
+2963 EVLNDVLEDLSKKLS
-2978 SIKEGASVREMI
+2978 SIKEGASLREMM
-2990 KQKKALLDELKARR
+2990 KQKKALLDELKERR

-3027 GTSIASVYIQAGVY
+3027 GASIASVYIQAGVY

-3051 DFKSIGIDITE
+3051 DFKSIGVDITE

-3070 SIINVGGVEVSVD
+3070 SVINVGGVEVSVN

-3125 KFNERNLNKPERRKV
+3125 KFNERNLNKPERKKV

-3171 EANEEMDIDQKEI
+3171 EANEDMDIDQKEI

-3254 EMLAKAIERRYDS
+3254 EMLARAIERRYDS

-3279 YTQHLTPTQRKSVG
+3279 YTQHLTPTQKRSVG
-3293 RRSEEERLLELIN
+3293 RRSNEERLLELIN

-3332 VRNIKAKAKEINKQK
+3332 VRNIKAKAEEINKQK

-3359 LGYMANLDG
+3359 LGYMANLEG

-3402 VNLATEMLWHPSYVP
+3402 INLATEMLWHPSYVP

-3507 LKLNNKK
+3507 LKLNDKK
-3514 VSGLDYIFDAKYRK
+3514 VSGLDYIFDSKYRK

-3551 VEADALEL
+3551 VEADAVEL

-3714 TAAMVVF
+3714 TAVMVML
-3721 SNPGDDDD
+3721 SDPGDDDD

-3750 WKPYSLGIRV
+3750 WKPYSLGIKVGDKRV
-3760 GGKRIW
+3760 W
-3766 IPYRY
+3766 VPFRY

-3907 KKLWARNPVSVV
+3907 KKLWARNPVSVL
-3919 DRSPKGIV
+3919 DLSPEGIV

-3941 LSEFLSVTDKDDI
+3941 LSEFLSVTDKEDI
-3954 MTYHTDNAEPLGGV
+3954 MSYHTDNAEPLGGV

-4053 EDVMW
+4053 DDVMW